1 MSDIGDLYSA
11 VGNIGF
17 PIAIAI
23 YLLIRF
29 EKRIESLKQSIDQL
43 GQAIRENN
51 YRKAGDKGG

>member
-1 MSDIGDLYSA
+1 MNGINEWYNV

-29 EKRIESLKQSIDQL
+29 EKRIDTLRESIDQL
-43 GQAIRENN
+43 RQIVRDST
-51 YRKAGDKGG
+51 RDR